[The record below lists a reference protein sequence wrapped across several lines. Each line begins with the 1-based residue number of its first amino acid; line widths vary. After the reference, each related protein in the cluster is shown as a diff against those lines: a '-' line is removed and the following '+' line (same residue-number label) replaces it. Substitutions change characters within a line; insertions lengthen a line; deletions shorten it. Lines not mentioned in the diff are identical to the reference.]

1 MNGTEKNGV
10 GRREGESEAGGSSV
24 AGVFMEDLRM
34 GGRVVCCDPRDCAR
48 LVRRPGLIT
57 LQICLPHWSV
67 SVNGQ
72 LIRSAGDDA
81 DSESVKW

>member
-57 LQICLPHWSV
+57 TLSRYMSAALECKCK
-67 SVNGQ
+67 
-72 LIRSAGDDA
+72 RSAYPIGR
-81 DSESVKW
+81 